1 MKRQHAFRVFASEFN
16 DSMFELKLEGEM
28 APSFV
33 ISPLGGLLNRV
44 FIVGVLTDVENV
56 SEGGDFVRA
65 HVSDPTGVFTIYSG
79 QYQPELT
86 KKLSMID
93 VPAFVAITGK
103 SRSYTPEDSDNL
115 YVSIRPEQIQEVDVN
130 VRDYWIIETCQRTK
144 GRIEAIKEALKM
156 TDVSSKELRKLGFS
170 HVLSDGIEE
179 ALKRYE
185 YVDVDKYVS
194 MIKDA
199 LQYVETGSNQLT
211 SDQDKINQ
219 DIKDISI
226 SESKKEDS
234 KNKDSGFQETED
246 TVLSVIKSCEGE
258 EGASWDEITDKCEK
272 AGLDNDTIEEALNSL
287 MDKGLIYEPVLGT
300 IKTT

>member
-258 EGASWDEITDKCEK
+258 EGASWDEITEKCEK
-272 AGLDNDTIEEALNSL
+272 AGLDTDTIEEALNSL

>member
-16 DSMFELKLEGEM
+16 DSMFEIKQEGEM
-28 APSFV
+28 TPSFV

-103 SRSYTPEDSDNL
+103 SRSYTPEDSDNF

-144 GRIEAIKEALKM
+144 GRIEAVKEALKM
-156 TDVSSKELRKLGFS
+156 TDVSSNELRKLGFS

-185 YVDVDKYVS
+185 YVDVDKYIS

-199 LQYVETGSNQLT
+199 LQYVKTGSNQLAF
-211 SDQDKINQ
+211 DQDKTSQ
-219 DIKDISI
+219 DIKDSST

-234 KNKDSGFQETED
+234 KNKDSGFQEIED

-258 EGASWDEITDKCEK
+258 EGASWDEITEKCEK
-272 AGLDNDTIEEALNSL
+272 AGLDTDTIEEALNSL